1 MTISTRVQEQ
11 LFEMKAAAAAQAAQT
26 AGTTPSGE
34 AADALTLIRL
44 APTSSKEGGVIVAT
58 SSTSKV
64 VRTWTRAEHE
74 RFLAGLELYP
84 HGPWK
89 QIADHVGTKTTR
101 QTMAHA
107 QKYRQKI
114 ARRRQQ
120 IALQQQQ
127 QQQVQQ
133 LQQLHQ
139 LHQQQQQLQP
149 TVQQPTLGTANVEIK
164 AEPIVTPPADVGEDG
179 DDDDDD
185 DDQSTTSE
193 ESAAALVEAR
203 MAETLCDGGGDEFFM
218 TEILP
223 LLQQLDPSPVTGFG
237 VSFLSGDSDHDIV
250 MSDAFDMDMPSPVPH
265 FPPTSTFF

>member
-11 LFEMKAAAAAQAAQT
+11 LFEMKAAAAAQAAQA
-26 AGTTPSGE
+26 AGTNPSGD

-139 LHQQQQQLQP
+139 LHHQQQQQLLQP
-149 TVQQPTLGTANVEIK
+149 TVQQPTLGNANVEIK
-164 AEPIVTPPADVGEDG
+164 AEPIVTPPAD
-179 DDDDDD
+179 
-185 DDQSTTSE
+185 
-193 ESAAALVEAR
+193 
-203 MAETLCDGGGDEFFM
+203 
-218 TEILP
+218 ILP

-237 VSFLSGDSDHDIV
+237 VSFLPFPSGDSDNDIV